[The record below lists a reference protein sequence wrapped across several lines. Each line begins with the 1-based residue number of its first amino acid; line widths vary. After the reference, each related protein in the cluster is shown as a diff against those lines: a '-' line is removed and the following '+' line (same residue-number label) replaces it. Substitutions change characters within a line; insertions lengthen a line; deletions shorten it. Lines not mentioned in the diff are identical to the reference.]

1 MNQDEHLARLRTC
14 RERVEIVLNG
24 LERIRQLEASLQEL
38 RELLHQQL
46 KVERTA
52 RRDAILEADQAGLPK
67 TRISREV
74 GINRASLYNVLK
86 GQPISE

>member
-1 MNQDEHLARLRTC
+1 MNQDDHIARLRTR
-14 RERVEIVLNG
+14 RERVELVLAG
-24 LERIRQLEASLQEL
+24 LEKIRQLEASLQEL

-46 KVERTA
+46 KIERTA
-52 RRDAILEADQAGLPK
+52 RRDEILQADQAGLPK

-86 GQPISE
+86 GQPVDE